1 MKIKNSKDF
10 WAGLMF
16 IGFGLAFAII
26 ARGDVLGVKLAPG
39 YQMGTSLRMGPAYFP
54 TVLGGMLAALGLVI
68 FVRAFFSTLKGEA
81 VRVHLPFNIVDLAVG
96 AVVFAGLAWASKALY
111 DNADWGMLAASVVL
125 SILAILLRP
134 EARALMLILTSCLA
148 FAYLLKPLGLILS
161 SAILIFISAFGGHE
175 FKMKEVA
182 ILSLVLIVFSVL
194 AFVKGLTLPFPIWP
208 AFMD

>member
-26 ARGDVLGVKLAPG
+26 ALGDVLGVKLAPG

-54 TVLGGMLAALGLVI
+54 TVLGGMLAVLGLVI
-68 FVRAFFSTLKGEA
+68 FVRAFFSRLKGEA

-148 FAYLLKPLGLILS
+148 FAYLLKPLGLVLS
-161 SAILIFISAFGGHE
+161 STILIFISAFGGHE